1 MALTPEEMAAKA
13 AEKEAKAKER
23 QAEREAEK
31 ADKAA
36 KKAAEKERLAA
47 ERAALKQ
54 QKEAE
59 REAEKAELK
68 AKREAS
74 KMPEQNGVRQPRPGT
89 KTGKMWDLFNSK
101 STAEGRPIAISE
113 VFDELVAKGHKTA
126 TIRTQYAFWR
136 KFHGITGRIENPN
149 KAPKPVKPAK
159 AEAEVPAAETPV
171 AEAPAENPGDLVAAP
186 VAPVETP
193 AEATAEAPVSETA
206 GK

>member
-31 ADKAA
+31 AEREAEKAA

-59 REAEKAELK
+59 REAKKAQLKAE
-68 AKREAS
+68 REAI

-89 KTGKMWDLFNSK
+89 KTGEMWDLFNAR

-159 AEAEVPAAETPV
+159 AEAEAPAAETPV
-171 AEAPAENPGDLVAAP
+171 AETPAENPADLVAEP
-186 VAPVETP
+186 VAPV
-193 AEATAEAPVSETA
+193 EATAEAPVSETA
-206 GK
+206 GE

>member
-13 AEKEAKAKER
+13 AKKEAKAKER
-23 QAEREAEK
+23 EAQRE
-31 ADKAA
+31 AA

-47 ERAALKQ
+47 ERAALKE

-59 REAEKAELK
+59 KAAKKAELK
-68 AKREAS
+68 AQREAN

-101 STAEGRPIAISE
+101 SHAEGRPIAISE
-113 VFDELVAKGHKTA
+113 VFEELTAAGHKSA

-149 KAPKPVKPAK
+149 KAPKPVKA
-159 AEAEVPAAETPV
+159 
-171 AEAPAENPGDLVAAP
+171 AEAPAEAKA
-186 VAPVETP
+186 EQP
-193 AEATAEAPVSETA
+193 AGE
-206 GK
+206 

>member
-23 QAEREAEK
+23 EAQREAEK
-31 ADKAA
+31 AEKAA

-47 ERAALKQ
+47 ERAALKE

-59 REAEKAELK
+59 KAAKKAELEAQRK
-68 AKREAS
+68 AN

-89 KTGKMWDLFNSK
+89 KTGEMWDLFNSK
-101 STAEGRPIAISE
+101 SHAEGRPIAISE
-113 VFDELVAKGHKTA
+113 VFEELTNAGHKSA

-149 KAPKPVKPAK
+149 KAPKPVKAADAPAEAK
-159 AEAEVPAAETPV
+159 AEQPAGE
-171 AEAPAENPGDLVAAP
+171 
-186 VAPVETP
+186 
-193 AEATAEAPVSETA
+193 
-206 GK
+206 

>member
-59 REAEKAELK
+59 REAKKAELK

-74 KMPEQNGVRQPRPGT
+74 KMPEQNGVRQPRPDT
-89 KTGKMWDLFNSK
+89 KTGEMWDLFNSK

-159 AEAEVPAAETPV
+159 AEAEAPAAGTPV
-171 AEAPAENPGDLVAAP
+171 AETPAENPANP
-186 VAPVETP
+186 VAP
-193 AEATAEAPVSETA
+193 AEATAEATASE
-206 GK
+206 

>member
-31 ADKAA
+31 AEKAA

-47 ERAALKQ
+47 ERAALKE

-59 REAEKAELK
+59 KAAKKAELK
-68 AKREAS
+68 AQREAN

-89 KTGKMWDLFNSK
+89 KTGEMWDLFNSK
-101 STAEGRPIAISE
+101 SHAEGRPIAISE
-113 VFDELVAKGHKTA
+113 VFEELTAAGHKSA

-149 KAPKPVKPAK
+149 KAPKPVKA
-159 AEAEVPAAETPV
+159 
-171 AEAPAENPGDLVAAP
+171 AEAPAEAKA
-186 VAPVETP
+186 EQP
-193 AEATAEAPVSETA
+193 AGE
-206 GK
+206 